1 MILDSAKLFTM
12 KSREMAFAATEKGK
26 TMRLIDAD
34 ALLERFKSMKLNC
47 KTNYAIAKNIGKIV
61 FEIGESTVDIC
72 SEEVKRAPT
81 IDAVPV
87 VHGRWAVKCESH
99 LDQASGEFDEDYYIE
114 CSECG
119 RKVWDISQ
127 DSALFGDWQ
136 KIFNDFPYCH
146 CGAKM
151 DGGNDG

>member
-1 MILDSAKLFTM
+1 
-12 KSREMAFAATEKGK
+12 
-26 TMRLIDAD
+26 MRLIDAD
-34 ALLERFKSMKLNC
+34 AYQFPGDLVNE
-47 KTNYAIAKNIGKIV
+47 
-61 FEIGESTVDIC
+61 
-72 SEEVKRAPT
+72 PT
-81 IDAVPV
+81 FDAVSV

-127 DSALFGDWQ
+127 DAALFGDWQ

-151 DGGNDG
+151 DEGKGNG